1 MRPCAV
7 PGGCHQDRGYS
18 TRGQHRPSP
27 AHTSLCRNSISP
39 LSFLPIPRAQDRK
52 RLIPSMVAL
61 RSSSSNH
68 SLPHRCGAGHS
79 HTRSLPQNGELS
91 EAQSGGGGAR
101 SLRSGSQSQPHPQ
114 RRPSTR
120 SRSGGRPSTAT
131 ENTAED
137 DEFESL
143 IAGKD
148 TLKMSL
154 TPSRFKFGGTGAPS
168 SDVRYSFG
176 LPLTWKSHAKRR

>member
-1 MRPCAV
+1 
-7 PGGCHQDRGYS
+7 
-18 TRGQHRPSP
+18 
-27 AHTSLCRNSISP
+27 
-39 LSFLPIPRAQDRK
+39 
-52 RLIPSMVAL
+52 MVAL
-61 RSSSSNH
+61 PSSSSYH
-68 SLPHRCGAGHS
+68 SLPHLRGAGHS

-91 EAQSGGGGAR
+91 EAQSGGGAR

-114 RRPSTR
+114 RLPSTR

-154 TPSRFKFGGTGAPS
+154 TPSRFKFGSTGGPS

-176 LPLTWKSHAKRR
+176 LPLT